1 MISSYRKKVLLSKQ
15 RQSIQSIDDP
25 KEYEIAIK
33 PNLNKF
39 SKENQ
44 KKNKFKSSKMKLVLM
59 KRVSKSI
66 ILWMKEKRKE
76 KLVI

>member
-66 ILWMKEKRKE
+66 IL
-76 KLVI
+76 